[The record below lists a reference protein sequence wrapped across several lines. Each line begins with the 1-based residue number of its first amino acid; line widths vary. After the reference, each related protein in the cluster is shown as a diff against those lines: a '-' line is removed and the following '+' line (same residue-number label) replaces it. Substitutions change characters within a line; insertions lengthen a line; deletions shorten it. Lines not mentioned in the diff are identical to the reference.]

1 MKLKKVIK
9 WTGIAILAALILA
22 FLVGFIAY
30 WRSTND
36 CDRNTGIPANPMK
49 AIVHCEY
56 GSPDVLTL
64 ADVEKP
70 IPNDNQLLVRVRAA
84 AVNPLDL
91 TIRGPWL
98 MRPISGC
105 ANQRTLDSV
114 SITQERLKQSE
125 KRNAVQTWRR
135 SIRRERRGHRRVYLC
150 FSGSSGYV

>member
-9 WTGIAILAALILA
+9 WTGIAILAALILG

-36 CDRNTGIPANPMK
+36 CEHNAGIPANPIK

-70 IPNDNQLLVRVRAA
+70 VPNDNQLLVRVRAS

-91 TIRGPWL
+91 IIRGPWL
-98 MRPISGC
+98 IRPLLGMRKP
-105 ANQRTLDSV
+105 
-114 SITQERLKQSE
+114 
-125 KRNAVQTWRR
+125 
-135 SIRRERRGHRRVYLC
+135 
-150 FSGSSGYV
+150 